1 MKNWRYREAF
11 GISRPPQQS
20 GDRRVFLPVRKEVE
34 VQDGSGRKVTLE
46 YTSDRVYSV
55 DAHGTRR
62 RLKSV
67 DGGFVV
73 VEGAKK

>member
-1 MKNWRYREAF
+1 MSRARTSSALGKRYL
-11 GISRPPQQS
+11 PT
-20 GDRRVFLPVRKEVE
+20 RREVE

-62 RLKSV
+62 RLKNV

-73 VEGAKK
+73 VEGGRK